1 MPLYDRFDISC
12 RVFTSITAKG
22 ELDMT
27 QNEVEQ
33 LVTAEL
39 EKQGYTNINFKNVI
53 MGENTIRTS
62 VTFKRDVGG
71 TMKDDQKE
79 DQKELIVLRMG
90 GTWRVLL

>member
-1 MPLYDRFDISC
+1 
-12 RVFTSITAKG
+12 
-22 ELDMT
+22 MT

-71 TMKDDQKE
+71 TMKE